1 MLSEKKEKKR
11 ISVSIFDQ
19 EYVVRSHEDGEYIDR
34 LASYLDGKMRD
45 IKRKSPTLSPHK
57 VAVLTA
63 LNLADELFKVQT
75 EYEGLVDLIEE
86 TKNR

>member
-11 ISVSIFDQ
+11 VSVAIFDQ

-34 LASYLDGKMRD
+34 LATYLDEKMRE
-45 IKRKSPTLSPHK
+45 IKRKSPVLSPYK

-63 LNLADELFKVQT
+63 LNLADELFKVQA
-75 EYEGLVDLIEE
+75 EYEGLLELIEE
-86 TKNR
+86 TKTR